1 MFGKVRPSRMAQV
14 ALCVLGGL
22 TIACADQA
30 ATRAV
35 FGPFDILFWM
45 KSFVLAGLLL
55 IVFMAGERLIATLP
69 DRTTESDSAASDSG
83 GKSTVIR
90 AMRCV
95 SQGLAAHWLNN
106 KLDRFDRL
114 GLIPRLLICGAVI
127 GICWMPVIVML
138 APGTIWFDTGDQ
150 IAQFFGISAYGQ
162 PAGAISSHHPVLDT
176 LVFGGAAW
184 LGDTLTGNYQNGL
197 IVYLAVQVAATILG
211 LAALCLYV
219 RHIGCGR
226 AYGLLMLVF
235 FSVFPAFPIFTMS
248 IVKDSLHMVFLIP
261 WLIMMAETVRTGLEA
276 LASRRFLAGL
286 LVLSLGCAL
295 TTMTGLYITVLSLLA
310 LPVVAATRRR
320 RLTALAAALGV
331 ALLAVVIFP
340 AAVAG
345 PLKVAKEDS
354 NQILV
359 VPMQMTARYALD
371 HPHDITPAERR
382 AVDTVNHVPFDHM
395 ASRYNPYLADP
406 IIQYSLRDANGVPDY
421 ARAWVQMG
429 LRHPDSYLIAFA
441 SLESGWFSFL
451 RAPQYSTA
459 PAVSLA
465 SLDRVAGQAIGNQMD
480 LQIFNAYSKP
490 FRQMP
495 AYVENRAGQSAAHA
509 WWNAWR
515 SLPIIRILT
524 FTSVWTFVLPLFLV
538 YCRLGRAAASAE
550 PAASGMR
557 DGRAARRQS
566 WFPFAVPLVWS
577 LLSLL
582 PNAISI
588 PLKPTAT
595 RYMLWSLI
603 MVPLLIGVL
612 RADAVHPERLWRQK
626 GV

>member
-1 MFGKVRPSRMAQV
+1 MMFGKVRPSRMAQV
-14 ALCVLGGL
+14 ALCMLGGL

-35 FGPFDILFWM
+35 FGPYDGRFWA
-45 KSFVLAGLLL
+45 KSLVLAGLLL
-55 IVFMAGERLIATLP
+55 IVFMAGERLIALSP
-69 DRTTESDSAASDSG
+69 VRTAKSDSVASG
-83 GKSTVIR
+83 NGCRPAVIR
-90 AMRCV
+90 AMQCI
-95 SQGLAAHWLNN
+95 SHASAASWLRE
-106 KLDRFDRL
+106 LFERFDRL
-114 GLIPRLLICGAVI
+114 GLIPRLLIYGAVI
-127 GICWMPVIVML
+127 GICWMPVIIMM

-197 IVYLAVQVAATILG
+197 IAYLAVQVAATILG
-211 LAALCLYV
+211 LAAACLYV

-226 AYGLLMLVF
+226 AYGLMMLVF

-286 LVLSLGCAL
+286 FVLSLGCAL

-331 ALLAVVIFP
+331 TLLAVVIFP

-371 HPHDITPAERR
+371 HPHDITPDERK

-421 ARAWVQMG
+421 ATAWAQMG

-451 RAPQYSTA
+451 RTPQNSTA

-465 SLDRVAGQAIGNQMD
+465 SLDRVADQAIGNQMD

-495 AYVENRAGQSAAHA
+495 AYAENRAGQSAAHA

-538 YCRLGRAAASAE
+538 YCRLGRAAASA
-550 PAASGMR
+550 ASGMR
-557 DGRAARRQS
+557 DGRAVRRHS

-603 MVPLLIGVL
+603 MVPLLIGLL
-612 RADAVHPERLWRQK
+612 RADAVRPERLWRQK

>member
-1 MFGKVRPSRMAQV
+1 M
-14 ALCVLGGL
+14 LGGL

-35 FGPFDILFWM
+35 FGPYDGRFWA
-45 KSFVLAGLLL
+45 KSLVLAGLLL
-55 IVFMAGERLIATLP
+55 IVFMAGERLIALSP
-69 DRTTESDSAASDSG
+69 VRTAKSDSVASG
-83 GKSTVIR
+83 NGCRPAVIR
-90 AMRCV
+90 AMQCI
-95 SQGLAAHWLNN
+95 SHASAASWLRE
-106 KLDRFDRL
+106 LFERFDRL
-114 GLIPRLLICGAVI
+114 GLIPRLLIYGAVI
-127 GICWMPVIVML
+127 GICWMPVIIMM

-162 PAGAISSHHPVLDT
+162 PAGAISSHHPVLDM

-197 IVYLAVQVAATILG
+197 IAYLAVQVAATILG
-211 LAALCLYV
+211 LAAACLYV

-226 AYGLLMLVF
+226 AYGLMMLVF

-286 LVLSLGCAL
+286 FVLSLGCAL

-331 ALLAVVIFP
+331 TLLAVVIFP

-371 HPHDITPAERR
+371 HPHDITPDERK

-421 ARAWVQMG
+421 ATAWAQMG

-451 RAPQYSTA
+451 RTPQNSTA

-465 SLDRVAGQAIGNQMD
+465 SLDRVADQAIGNQMD

-495 AYVENRAGQSAAHA
+495 AYAENRAGQSAAHA

-538 YCRLGRAAASAE
+538 YCRLGRAAASA
-550 PAASGMR
+550 ASGMR
-557 DGRAARRQS
+557 DGRAVRRHS

-603 MVPLLIGVL
+603 MVPLLIGLL
-612 RADAVHPERLWRQK
+612 RADAVRPERLWRQK